1 MTALKIACIQVNAGL
16 DMAANIDHAVA
27 LVCEAADAGAELVG
41 LPENVA
47 LMAASEEER
56 LDNAWRPADHPALK
70 AFADVAR
77 RRRLWL
83 QAGSVAALREDG
95 SLANHAFLFGPDGE
109 VADYEKIHM
118 FDVDLPDGSRYRES
132 AMFNPGS
139 EAVLAATPWGPLG
152 MTVCYDLRFPH
163 LYRDLARAGAV
174 MLTVPA
180 AFTKVTGDA
189 HWEVLLRA
197 RAIECGAFVFAP
209 CQTGHHPGGRRTC
222 GHSLIVDP
230 WGTVL
235 ADAGTGTGFCMAD
248 VDLDEVRRVRG
259 IIPALG
265 HDRPY
270 TLRSAASGAPA
281 GTQPL
286 DGRRPGMVDDEVLV
300 RQHA

>member
-1 MTALKIACIQVNAGL
+1 MSAPLNIACAQVNAQL
-16 DMAANIDHAVA
+16 DMDANIAAACA
-27 LVCEAADAGAELVG
+27 LVREAAARGAHLVG

-56 LDNAWRPADHPALK
+56 LEHAHRPADHPALR
-70 AFADVAR
+70 AFAAVAAETGI
-77 RRRLWL
+77 WL
-83 QAGSVAALREDG
+83 QAGSVAALRADG
-95 SLANHAFLFGPDGE
+95 TLANHAFLFDGRGRM

-132 AMFNPGS
+132 AMFHPGGK
-139 EAVLAATPWGPLG
+139 AVLAPTPWGKLG

-163 LYRDLARAGAV
+163 LYRDLAKAGAV
-174 MLTVPA
+174 LLSVPA

-197 RAIECGAFVFAP
+197 RAIECGAFVFAA

-230 WGTVL
+230 WGRVL
-235 ADAGTGTGFCMAD
+235 ADAGTGTGLCMAE
-248 VDLDEVRRVRG
+248 VDLAEVARVRATV
-259 IIPALG
+259 PALE

-270 TLRSAASGAPA
+270 APPPVLDEAA
-281 GTQPL
+281 
-286 DGRRPGMVDDEVLV
+286 E
-300 RQHA
+300 